1 MSRTQEQ
8 LASIKRGKY
17 ARALAQTGVERVAA
31 EIAGYSADNE
41 IYRLRNDPRIGELVA
56 VERARL
62 FNVELAGLSYAALYG
77 ILEPGAKV
85 PPAVKFQAA
94 RYVLEACGHH
104 KQDQAAPLDMDKPLA
119 DMTLSELGQFIR
131 QGEETLQNMRAI
143 PGNTEPNTELLT
155 VERLEVA
162 DLLA

>member
-1 MSRTQEQ
+1 
-8 LASIKRGKY
+8 
-17 ARALAQTGVERVAA
+17 VEKVAA

-41 IYRLRNDPRIGELVA
+41 IYRLRQDPRIPDLVA
-56 VERARL
+56 LERARL

-104 KQDQAAPLDMDKPLA
+104 KQDSAPPLDMDKPLA
-119 DMTLSELGQFIR
+119 DMTLAELGTFIK

-143 PGNTEPNTELLT
+143 EHNPQANTEAPT
-155 VERLEVA
+155 VMRLEVA

>member
-17 ARALAQTGVERVAA
+17 VRALAQTGVERVAA

-41 IYRLRNDPRIGELVA
+41 IYRLRQDPRIGEMVA
-56 VERARL
+56 LERARL

-104 KQDQAAPLDMDKPLA
+104 KQDSAPPLDMDKPLT
-119 DMTLSELGQFIR
+119 DMTLAELGAFIK

-143 PGNTEPNTELLT
+143 PGNTEPNTEAPRI
-155 VERLEVA
+155 ERLDVA

>member
-1 MSRTQEQ
+1 M
-8 LASIKRGKY
+8 
-17 ARALAQTGVERVAA
+17 
-31 EIAGYSADNE
+31 AGYSADNE
-41 IYRLRNDPRIGELVA
+41 IYRFRQDPRIGELVA

-104 KQDQAAPLDMDKPLA
+104 KRDAAAPLDMDKPLT
-119 DMTLSELGQFIR
+119 DMTLSELGQFIK

-143 PGNTEPNTELLT
+143 PGNAEVNTEPLA

>member
-1 MSRTQEQ
+1 MPGNTELQATRKRAKFARCLAATGLEQ
-8 LASIKRGKY
+8 YS
-17 ARALAQTGVERVAA
+17 A
-31 EIAGYSADNE
+31 EVAGYQWEAE
-41 IYRLRNDPRIGELVA
+41 RWRLRNDPRIAELVA

-62 FNVELAGLSYAALYG
+62 FNVELAGMAYATMQA

-104 KQDQAAPLDMDKPLA
+104 KQDTAPPLDMDKPLA
-119 DMTLSELGQFIR
+119 DMTLAELGSFIK
-131 QGEETLQNMRAI
+131 QGEETLAQMRTIEHNPQA
-143 PGNTEPNTELLT
+143 NTEPGK

-162 DLLA
+162 DLLG

>member
-1 MSRTQEQ
+1 MV
-8 LASIKRGKY
+8 
-17 ARALAQTGVERVAA
+17 AL
-31 EIAGYSADNE
+31 
-41 IYRLRNDPRIGELVA
+41 
-56 VERARL
+56 ERARL
-62 FNVELAGLSYAALYG
+62 FNVELAGLSYAALHG

-104 KQDQAAPLDMDKPLA
+104 KQDAAAPLDMDKPLT
-119 DMTLSELGQFIR
+119 DMTLAELGAFIK

-143 PGNTEPNTELLT
+143 PGNTEPNTE
-155 VERLEVA
+155 VARIERLDVA